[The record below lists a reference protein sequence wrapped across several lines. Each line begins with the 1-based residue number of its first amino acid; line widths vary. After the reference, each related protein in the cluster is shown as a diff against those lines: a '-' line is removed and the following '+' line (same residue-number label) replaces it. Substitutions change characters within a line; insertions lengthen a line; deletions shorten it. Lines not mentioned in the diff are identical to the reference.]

1 MELTFKFRNKMK
13 KDKTKELIAF
23 LEAWVRLV
31 KDRQIHVIDVSKLL
45 RNLEHY
51 TGKKLK

>member
-1 MELTFKFRNKMK
+1 MK
-13 KDKTKELIAF
+13 RDKSKELIEY
-23 LEAWVRLV
+23 LEAWVNLV
-31 KDRQIHVIDVSKLL
+31 KDRQIHMIDVSRLL